1 MRSDGIGTAL
11 RDKAAPRTSKS
22 TNSNCALNT
31 RTLAAVVPFDV
42 VGPFGVAFVL
52 AVDQYRVGLDAAIGR
67 QHNSAIPNSLRGLDS
82 FGEIDFA
89 VHRVTP
95 SLKTVSSVG
104 ITSLQV
110 LDN

>member
-1 MRSDGIGTAL
+1 MAL
-11 RDKAAPRTSKS
+11 
-22 TNSNCALNT
+22 
-31 RTLAAVVPFDV
+31 VPAIDHH
-42 VGPFGVAFVL
+42 GV
-52 AVDQYRVGLDAAIGR
+52 RLDAAIGG
-67 QHNSAIPNSLRGLDS
+67 QHNSAIAHSLRRLDP

-104 ITSLQV
+104 ITGLQV